1 MIKTETIDDTIREL
15 ARTLKALQALKAA
28 RSKKGP
34 VYCLGRPCPV
44 TNGRV
49 FEGDGSGRCKC
60 GSVLTPAQS
69 ETKQHSAAK
78 RASLDLTRKLADLRA
93 GR

>member
-15 ARTLKALQALKAA
+15 ARTLKALQALRAIRIKNRNPDVLSRGTEVMGGMPASVTRYRYIPSVKEHAA
-28 RSKKGP
+28 
-34 VYCLGRPCPV
+34 
-44 TNGRV
+44 
-49 FEGDGSGRCKC
+49 
-60 GSVLTPAQS
+60 AI
-69 ETKQHSAAK
+69 